1 MEKLIQKTSILD
13 EIVEKPKR
21 DEEKYPTLAPIP
33 KKKGITFNS

>member
-33 KKKGITFNS
+33 KKKRYYFNS